1 MKQQNDR
8 YLELC
13 LRIPYRQKETWI
25 VKCSDNSKQASLDR
39 KWYYIKTIFLG
50 CCTTVSCRTGVFN
63 KNISRSNSWR
73 VWFRVF
79 GGSPKICI
87 LKSKIKTTKSKK
99 LRLKINLPWD
109 ITETDVFQ
117 NTWYKTWYTIPIF
130 HSHLASSEWQNSLN
144 YSYLVNSDC
153 FQKNLNQKGSD

>member
-13 LRIPYRQKETWI
+13 LHIPYRQKETWI
-25 VKCSDNSKQASLDR
+25 VKCSDNSKQASIDG
-39 KWYYIKTIFLG
+39 KWYYIKTTFLG
-50 CCTTVSCRTGVFN
+50 CCPTVSCRTGVFN

-73 VWFRVF
+73 VWFSIF

-87 LKSKIKTTKSKK
+87 LKSKIKTTKSEK

-109 ITETDVFQ
+109 NYRDRCVSENTVQ
-117 NTWYKTWYTIPIF
+117 NMTHYAHF
-130 HSHLASSEWQNSLN
+130 SFSL
-144 YSYLVNSDC
+144 SAVGGTKLVKFLILS
-153 FQKNLNQKGSD
+153 